1 MNVTASQVNQYLC
14 GNGRLYLCLHAGVCY
29 WLNVLSSSMTV
40 TLLLGLCVCQG
51 ADPDSIRRSYRRMA
65 SKCHPDKHR
74 GTDYADA
81 FTVIKPPQSRVNTLA
96 FGRCY
101 FPSTGRTKAGQ
112 PRYFPSMS
120 IVDGKEDSLSAIFHP
135 HGPTVFYS
143 HTTYVRRTDA

>member
-1 MNVTASQVNQYLC
+1 
-14 GNGRLYLCLHAGVCY
+14 
-29 WLNVLSSSMTV
+29 MTV

-96 FGRCY
+96 LVG
-101 FPSTGRTKAGQ
+101 
-112 PRYFPSMS
+112 
-120 IVDGKEDSLSAIFHP
+120 VIFHP
-135 HGPTVFYS
+135 PVGQKLGS
-143 HTTYVRRTDA
+143 HAIFRPCP